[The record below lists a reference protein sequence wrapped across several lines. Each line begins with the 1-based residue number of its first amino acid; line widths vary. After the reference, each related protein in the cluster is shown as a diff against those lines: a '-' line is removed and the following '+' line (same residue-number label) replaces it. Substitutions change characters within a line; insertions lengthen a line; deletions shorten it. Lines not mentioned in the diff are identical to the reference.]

1 MRLLPNVKAFDTK
14 PEGKEPWEIIQ
25 NAQGQQLQWNHR
37 VSLWALYTP
46 SDEVKDLLPWEQE
59 AQAGARHKMG
69 KNQEIPI
76 WHAFN
81 DGPGAMDLPPPP
93 QGMRFNTNKTRFD
106 LIPASWPRV
115 LAQILTKGA
124 TKYAPRNW
132 EKGLSWSET
141 LGSLHR
147 HLDKWVSGETH
158 DEETKCHHMGHV
170 AWNALALMTM
180 QLRGIGKD
188 DIPESEDGTMK
199 E

>member
-1 MRLLPNVKAFDTK
+1 MRLVPNAALNLSKPKGLFVGEVVLNLDNVELYWTGNVWELNPKLSGVTGPYVKPGIPGTVD
-14 PEGKEPWEIIQ
+14 
-25 NAQGQQLQWNHR
+25 NSHLQ
-37 VSLWALYTP
+37 
-46 SDEVKDLLPWEQE
+46 KDLSPREQE
-59 AQAGARHKMG
+59 EAA
-69 KNQEIPI
+69 
-76 WHAFN
+76 
-81 DGPGAMDLPPPP
+81 
-93 QGMRFNTNKTRFD
+93 GMRFNTNKTRFD
-106 LIPASWPRV
+106 LIPASWSRV

-124 TKYAPRNW
+124 VKYAPRNW